1 MATEQAPRVGEHEVE
16 LCLADAGEAL
26 ARVRLRQELQRP
38 RRGPAFTWDA
48 GSSTWRLRFPRLG
61 VDRMEYLLEVEDRA
75 GNVAVRPDANNP
87 LRAAGPFGDKSVI
100 EFPGYRPPAW
110 FVPGAPLAGDVREV
124 WVRSRF
130 LAAHLDGVLWSAPG
144 LESGSEAPLLVV
156 HDGPEYAAFSGLLQ
170 LLEHSVSS
178 AALPPFRAALL
189 GPVERDE
196 TYSASARYGRALVD
210 EILPIL
216 NQLAPTPP
224 ERRFWV
230 GMGASLGALAML
242 HGQRLRP
249 ESFGGL
255 FLQSGSFFRQR
266 FDRSERGFPR
276 FRRIS
281 RFVGTVLAGLD
292 GAARI
297 PVTMTCG
304 VAEENLANNRALASA
319 LRAQGYAVRLHEVRD
334 AHNWVAWRDALSPG
348 LVDLLRLVW
357 VP

>member
-1 MATEQAPRVGEHEVE
+1 MATALAPRVGEHEVE
-16 LCLADAGEAL
+16 LTLADAGEAL

-48 GSSTWRLRFPRLG
+48 ASGAWRLRFPRLG
-61 VDRMEYLLEVEDRA
+61 VDRMEYLIEVVDRA
-75 GNVAVRPDANNP
+75 GRADLRPDPANP

-110 FVPGAPLAGDVREV
+110 FVPGSPLAGDVREV

-130 LAAHLDGVLWSAPG
+130 LATHLSGVLWSAPG
-144 LESGSEAPLLVV
+144 LDVGREAPLLIV

-170 LLEHSVSS
+170 LLEHAVGSD
-178 AALPPFRAALL
+178 ALPPFRAALL
-189 GPVERDE
+189 GPVDRDE

-210 EILPIL
+210 EILPTL
-216 NQLAPTPP
+216 DQLAPTPS

-230 GMGASLGALAML
+230 GMGASLGALATL
-242 HGQRLRP
+242 HAHRIRP
-249 ESFGGL
+249 ERFGAL
-255 FLQSGSFFRQR
+255 FLQSGSFFRLR
-266 FDRSERGFPR
+266 SDRAERGFPR

-292 GAARI
+292 GAAPI

-304 VAEENLANNRALASA
+304 VAEENLANNRAVAAA
-319 LRAQGYAVRLHEVRD
+319 LRGQGYPVRLDEVRD
-334 AHNWVAWRDALSPG
+334 AHNWVAWRDALAPG

>member
-1 MATEQAPRVGEHEVE
+1 MATERAPRVGEHEVE

-26 ARVRLRQELQRP
+26 LRVRLWQELQRP

-48 GSSTWRLRFPRLG
+48 ASATWRLRFPRLG
-61 VDRMEYLLEVEDRA
+61 VDRMEYLIAIEDR
-75 GNVAVRPDANNP
+75 GRHTEVLPDPSNP
-87 LRAAGPFGDKSVI
+87 LRAPGPFGDKSVI

-110 FVPGAPLAGDVREV
+110 FVPGAPLAGDVRELS
-124 WVRSRF
+124 VRSRF
-130 LAAHLDGVLWSAPG
+130 LAAHVHGALWSAPG
-144 LESGSEAPLLVV
+144 LDAAAEAPLLVV

-170 LLEHSVSS
+170 LLEHAVGTE
-178 AALPPFRAALL
+178 ALPPFRAALL
-189 GPVERDE
+189 GPVDRDE
-196 TYSASARYGRALVD
+196 TYSASARYGRSLVD

-230 GMGASLGALAML
+230 GMGASLGGLAIL
-242 HGQRLRP
+242 HAHRLRP
-249 ESFGGL
+249 ESFGAL

-266 FDRSERGFPR
+266 FDRTERGFAR

-292 GAARI
+292 GAAPI

-304 VAEENLANNRALASA
+304 IAEENLANNRAVAAA
-319 LRAQGYAVRLHEVRD
+319 LRAQGYPVRLSEVRD